1 MRPRVPS
8 WFVVATVLVA
18 GAAGSSQ
25 AQQGIR
31 VPLRAGLTIVTALN
45 EPDRGDYESI
55 KTITRADA
63 KQVTLRYNA
72 EAPALKAEDNPFDA
86 LLGGGQRQKP
96 TKNTAGQEVM
106 HINTA
111 RTVTRDELK
120 SARHYQH
127 YFTNDSPERYPG
139 STAVGL
145 SSAILTEL
153 KTKGESSFTIQA
165 GGLAGALGNMLG
177 GLLGGLGAGS
187 SKEMDELT
195 KWSGRL
201 KRLEAKPVPFTVI
214 VNDVPVEL
222 PAIHASGTFGEADAE
237 FWLLDDEENPLSLK
251 WNIGEGKLQVIKLSW
266 PTAAHTTDDAGG
278 PGAGGGAGTG
288 GGGGGDAGGGSGA
301 GSGATAERIEKAL
314 EQECRAV
321 IYGIYFDFNSDRLKE
336 ESGPVLTQI
345 ADVMAKNPAW
355 RLTVEGH
362 TDNIGTNAF
371 NQDLSQRRA
380 AAVRKALGDRSKI
393 PATRLEPAGFG
404 ESRPKATNDTLEGR
418 ALNRRVELARIGQ
431 CDAKGEW

>member
-1 MRPRVPS
+1 MRPSVPS
-8 WFVVATVLVA
+8 WFVVATLLVA
-18 GAAGSSQ
+18 SAAGSSH

-31 VPLRAGLTIVTALN
+31 VPLRPGLTIVTALN

-63 KQVTLRYNA
+63 RQVTLRYNA
-72 EAPALKAEDNPFDA
+72 EAPAAKAEDNPLA
-86 LLGGGQRQKP
+86 NLLGGGQRQKA
-96 TKNTAGQEVM
+96 TTNAEGKEVM
-106 HINTA
+106 HISTS

-127 YFTNDSPERYPG
+127 YFSNDSPERYPG

-201 KRLEAKPVPFTVI
+201 KRIEARPVPFTVI

-251 WNIGEGKLQVIKLSW
+251 WTIGEGRLQVIKLSW
-266 PTAAHTTDDAGG
+266 PTAAPTTDDAGG
-278 PGAGGGAGTG
+278 PGAGGGAG
-288 GGGGGDAGGGSGA
+288 AGGSG
-301 GSGATAERIEKAL
+301 GATAERIEQAL

-336 ESGPVLTQI
+336 ESDPVLKQI

-362 TDNIGTNAF
+362 TDSIGTDAF
-371 NQDLSQRRA
+371 NRDLSQRRA

-393 PATRLEPAGFG
+393 PGTRLEPAGFG

-431 CDAKGEW
+431 CVAKGEW